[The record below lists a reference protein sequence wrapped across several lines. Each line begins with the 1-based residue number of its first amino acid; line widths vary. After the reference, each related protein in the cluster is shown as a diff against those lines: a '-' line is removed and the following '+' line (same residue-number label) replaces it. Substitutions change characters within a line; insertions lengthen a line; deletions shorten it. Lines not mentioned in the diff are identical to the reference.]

1 MKHKNKRMYM
11 TLALMLALATAAG
24 CSGQTETNKVAGT
37 DKGSAPSGQSK
48 DADKPLSIKMFA
60 GLYNEVPNMN
70 DDYWSEWQKR
80 TNSKLNVEWV
90 PSGDLNTKLDLLL
103 ASGDL
108 PEVVA
113 VPDFKKATLLS
124 AIKNGAFWDLTPFLG
139 DLSKYPNMKN
149 NLVKDAFKYR
159 TIDGKIYS
167 LPGSRS
173 RVDPGIKIRKD
184 WLDQLKIPV
193 PTTLDEY
200 ADALKKIID
209 ADIDGNGKKDTLGLI
224 GHGVIVSDGDA
235 SFAAGFGA
243 SQPTYDA
250 AGGLI
255 YTSLNPQYTE
265 MIAWFQKLYK
275 EGILSKEFAVMK
287 TTQAEELFQTG
298 RAASY
303 PRSIWWDKQWE
314 TAMEKAGQ
322 KNPQILNLALKGPK
336 GMAVDLSIGGGGGFL
351 ISKQVP
357 EAKVWQLLDYFEKT
371 ASESITDF
379 AYYGT
384 EGVHY
389 TVVDG
394 QKVLNEKG
402 IKEVNTTSK
411 GVGVLTYQKWGKV
424 ISASGSK
431 AYNDAK
437 IKEVANFDE
446 IGQVDPFRFL
456 VSDSWINVW
465 SKYESEWKSMV
476 TKVIVGQISMDEYKQ
491 YVDKINNLPETKQ
504 AYQEFAKN
512 YKNYLGK

>member
-1 MKHKNKRMYM
+1 
-11 TLALMLALATAAG
+11 
-24 CSGQTETNKVAGT
+24 
-37 DKGSAPSGQSK
+37 
-48 DADKPLSIKMFA
+48 
-60 GLYNEVPNMN
+60 
-70 DDYWSEWQKR
+70 
-80 TNSKLNVEWV
+80 
-90 PSGDLNTKLDLLL
+90 
-103 ASGDL
+103 
-108 PEVVA
+108 
-113 VPDFKKATLLS
+113 
-124 AIKNGAFWDLTPFLG
+124 
-139 DLSKYPNMKN
+139 
-149 NLVKDAFKYR
+149 
-159 TIDGKIYS
+159 
-167 LPGSRS
+167 
-173 RVDPGIKIRKD
+173 
-184 WLDQLKIPV
+184 
-193 PTTLDEY
+193 
-200 ADALKKIID
+200 
-209 ADIDGNGKKDTLGLI
+209 
-224 GHGVIVSDGDA
+224 
-235 SFAAGFGA
+235 
-243 SQPTYDA
+243 
-250 AGGLI
+250 
-255 YTSLNPQYTE
+255 
-265 MIAWFQKLYK
+265 
-275 EGILSKEFAVMK
+275 
-287 TTQAEELFQTG
+287 
-298 RAASY
+298 
-303 PRSIWWDKQWE
+303 
-314 TAMEKAGQ
+314 
-322 KNPQILNLALKGPK
+322 
-336 GMAVDLSIGGGGGFL
+336 MAVDLSIGGGGGFL